1 MKKEI
6 LKELI
11 INNQERSFDYVF
23 ERDVD
28 FPLSSNKIIAFI
40 GVRRSGKTHLMYNTI
55 RRLRKT
61 MPIENIVY
69 LNFEDDR
76 IYPFNLQDLSLFLEA
91 YYELFPNKKEEKV
104 IFFLDEIQVV
114 ENWEKFVRR
123 LYDTENCQIFISGS
137 SSKLL
142 SSEIATNLR
151 GRTLSF
157 EIFPLSFKEYLL
169 FNDVKINIYSSKSKS
184 QIINYFEKYLQY
196 GGFPE
201 LLFGNIR
208 FARQTLQEYI
218 DLIIY
223 RDLIERYKIT
233 NHYLMKYLVK
243 YCFTNISTLFSFN
256 KLFNDLKSQGIKLSK
271 NTLYNYMQ
279 YLEDAYA
286 VFSMPIYSR
295 SVAEQSKNPKK
306 IYSVDIGFK
315 TAISLSPDIGHKFE
329 NIVFLQ
335 LRKIT
340 KEIFYWKS
348 KQEIDFI
355 YIHNEQLK
363 LINVAYDLTNTD
375 TLKREVNGLLEG
387 MKKTNTSE
395 SVLINND
402 KNETIIKEGKK
413 IYVIPLWKWLLKN
426 N

>member
-6 LKELI
+6 FKQLI
-11 INNQERSFDYVF
+11 TNNQERNFNYVF
-23 ERDVD
+23 ERDID
-28 FPLSSNKIIAFI
+28 FPLSSNKIVAFI
-40 GVRRSGKTHLMYNTI
+40 GVRRSGKTHLMYHTI
-55 RRLRKT
+55 KRLRKT
-61 MPIENIVY
+61 MPAKNIVY

-76 IYPFNLQDLSLFLEA
+76 IFPLNLPDLSLFSEA
-91 YYELFPNKKEEKV
+91 YYELFPSKKSEKV
-104 IFFLDEIQVV
+104 IFFFDEIQVV
-114 ENWEKFVRR
+114 DNWEKFVRR

-142 SSEIATNLR
+142 SSEIATSLR
-151 GRTLSF
+151 GRTLTF
-157 EIFPLSFKEYLL
+157 EVFPLSFKEYLQ
-169 FNDVKINIYSSKSKS
+169 FNNVKINIYSSKSKS

-201 LLFGNIR
+201 LIFGNIR

-223 RDLIERYKIT
+223 KDLIERYKIT
-233 NHYLMKYLVK
+233 NHYLMRYLVK
-243 YCFTNISTLFSFN
+243 YCFTNISTLLSFN

-295 SVAEQSKNPKK
+295 SIAEQSKNPKK

-315 TAISLSPDIGHKFE
+315 TAISLNKDIGHKFE

-335 LRKIT
+335 LRRAT

-355 YIHNEQLK
+355 YLQNEQLK
-363 LINVAYDLTNTD
+363 LINVAYDLSNQN
-375 TLKREVNGLLEG
+375 TLKREINGLLEG
-387 MKKTNTSE
+387 MKKTNTAKAF
-395 SVLINND
+395 LINNE
-402 KNETIIKEGKK
+402 KEETVIKEDK
-413 IYVIPLWKWLLKN
+413 IIHIIPLWKWLLQ
-426 N
+426 

>member
-6 LKELI
+6 FKQLI
-11 INNQERSFDYVF
+11 TNNQERNFNYVF
-23 ERDVD
+23 ERDID
-28 FPLSSNKIIAFI
+28 FPLSSNKIVAFI
-40 GVRRSGKTHLMYNTI
+40 GVRRSGKTHLMYHTI
-55 RRLRKT
+55 KRLRKT
-61 MPIENIVY
+61 MPAKNIVY

-76 IYPFNLQDLSLFLEA
+76 IFPLNLPDLSLFSEA
-91 YYELFPNKKEEKV
+91 YYELFPSKKSEKV
-104 IFFLDEIQVV
+104 IFFFDEIQVV
-114 ENWEKFVRR
+114 DNWEKFVRR

-142 SSEIATNLR
+142 SSEIATSLR
-151 GRTLSF
+151 GRTLTF
-157 EIFPLSFKEYLL
+157 EVFPLSFKEYLQ
-169 FNDVKINIYSSKSKS
+169 FNNVKINIYSSKSKS

-201 LLFGNIR
+201 LIFGNIR

-223 RDLIERYKIT
+223 KDLIERYKIT
-233 NHYLMKYLVK
+233 NHYLMRYLVK
-243 YCFTNISTLFSFN
+243 YCFTNISTLLSFN

-295 SVAEQSKNPKK
+295 SIAEQSKNPKK

-315 TAISLSPDIGHKFE
+315 TAISLNKDIGHKFE

-335 LRKIT
+335 LRRAT

-355 YIHNEQLK
+355 YLQNKQLK
-363 LINVAYDLTNTD
+363 LINVAYDLSNQN
-375 TLKREVNGLLEG
+375 TLKREINGLLEG
-387 MKKTNTSE
+387 MKKTNTAKAF
-395 SVLINND
+395 LINNE
-402 KNETIIKEGKK
+402 KEETVIKEDK
-413 IYVIPLWKWLLKN
+413 IIHIIPLWKWLLQ
-426 N
+426 